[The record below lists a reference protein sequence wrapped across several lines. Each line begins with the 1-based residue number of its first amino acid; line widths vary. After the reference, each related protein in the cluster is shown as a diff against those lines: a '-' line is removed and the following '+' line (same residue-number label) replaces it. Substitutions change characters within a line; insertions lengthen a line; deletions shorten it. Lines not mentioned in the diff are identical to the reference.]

1 MGANIMAVG
10 KITKEMASGFFAFL
24 MATSYKALTRKI
36 NGAVFI

>member
-10 KITKEMASGFFAFL
+10 KKAKKMASGFFGFL
-24 MATSYKALTRKI
+24 MATSYKALTRKV